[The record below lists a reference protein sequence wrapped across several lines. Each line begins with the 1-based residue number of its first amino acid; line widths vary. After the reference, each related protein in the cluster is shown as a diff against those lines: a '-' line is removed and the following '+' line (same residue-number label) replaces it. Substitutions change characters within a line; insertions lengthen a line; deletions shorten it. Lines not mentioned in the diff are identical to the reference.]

1 MALNPDDNSQGEI
14 GLGLFLHEYGHTYQS
29 RITGNLYLFK
39 YGIASAKYQGSTE
52 DDANRRGIYNLGYD
66 NEGRQGINRVRFWE
80 FGLGNMLWP
89 LIWLWNR

>member
-1 MALNPDDNSQGEI
+1 MAN
-14 GLGLFLHEYGHTYQS
+14 
-29 RITGNLYLFK
+29 RICDILRKIINVAVAIFQQTK
-39 YGIASAKYQGSTE
+39 YGITSAKYQGSTE

-66 NEGRQGINRVRFWE
+66 NGWVQGTNRVRFWE